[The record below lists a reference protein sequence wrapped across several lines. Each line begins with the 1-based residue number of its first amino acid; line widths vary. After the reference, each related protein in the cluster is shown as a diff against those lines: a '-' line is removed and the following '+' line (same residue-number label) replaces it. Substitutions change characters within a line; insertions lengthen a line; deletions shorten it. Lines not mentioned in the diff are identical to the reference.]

1 MAYAQQCG
9 QCHAPYYPGS
19 MTADMW
25 RVQVPM
31 MEDKMKQSGL
41 PPMTDSDRNA
51 ILDYLARNAAK

>member
-1 MAYAQQCG
+1 
-9 QCHAPYYPGS
+9 
-19 MTADMW
+19 MTAAMW

-41 PPMTDSDRNA
+41 PQLSDSDRGA